1 MGLSKLKIGGAW
13 SGVLEVELDEWT
25 VPMLREE
32 VARRSSGH
40 RDGGGPETIN
50 LICAGKLLK
59 DGDGIKK
66 LSQSGVRNN
75 AKILASRVSVD
86 QGKSVKEGSLAEEER
101 CTRLSRLKDAATSLS
116 KRHADGS
123 LPVDDFN
130 LELENQSGQ
139 TVKLGSETDQ
149 RAIMM
154 GLMLHANAKA
164 LMRKKNYKDA
174 LEVLTMGEV
183 SAYSLFCYFPCLYEY
198 MVECSYEVGSLCRK
212 PSLSCDRKLIEMV
225 DNVPILQIDMVW
237 CYFML
242 RDISWLSVAGVRL
255 AKAREGLER
264 SHGKEASRLR
274 LLQKGRY
281 PEIALHLR
289 LELLEGVVAYHSNQ
303 TEKSRKSLTSAQ
315 AKFLQLQIPDESL
328 SLLLSMGY
336 KERDAKRALRLNKQ
350 VVESAVD
357 FLVEEKEKKARKT
370 EDNIKRQK
378 EIMEQKRYGTTPLG
392 KAVDIERLH
401 ELVSIGFAKEL
412 AAEALR
418 QNENDTQKALDD
430 LTNPEANSS
439 IQEEEKLRRAAIA
452 SIEELVSMG
461 FPREEAAAAIRSF
474 GTSQAALDQLLGGT
488 SNTNAAGDHNVNVA
502 LHNDQGGDG
511 IANDSLTN
519 DQSED
524 GLGTNTGSSSA
535 GSDGGPSHNKIEM
548 RDVEMEDEITGELL
562 KGDAYSDY
570 DIEVT
575 EEGEAINEYLALVT
589 TGGNV
594 EIGSSS

>member
-1 MGLSKLKIGGAW
+1 MGSAKLKIGGAW
-13 SGVLEVELDEWT
+13 SGVLEVELEEWT

-32 VARRSSGH
+32 VAKRSGH
-40 RDGGGPETIN
+40 GGGPETIN

-59 DGDGIKK
+59 DGDGTEK
-66 LSQSGVRNN
+66 LSQLGVRNN

-86 QGKSVKEGSLAEEER
+86 QGKSVKEESLAEEER
-101 CTRLSRLKDAATSLS
+101 CTRLSRLKAAAISLS
-116 KRHADGS
+116 ERHADGS
-123 LPVDDFN
+123 LPVEDFN

-139 TVKLGSETDQ
+139 KVQLGSETDQ

-164 LMRKKNYKDA
+164 LMRKKKYKEA
-174 LEVLTMGEV
+174 LEVLTMGEE
-183 SAYSLFCYFPCLYEY
+183 AF
-198 MVECSYEVGSLCRK
+198 SLC
-212 PSLSCDRKLIEMV
+212 DQKLIEMV

-289 LELLEGVVAYHSNQ
+289 LELLEGVVAYHSSQ

-315 AKFLQLQIPDESL
+315 AKFLQLQIPDEAL

-336 KERDAKRALRLNKQ
+336 KERDAKRALRMNNQ

-357 FLVEEKEKKARKT
+357 FLVEEKEKKARKR
-370 EDNIKRQK
+370 EDDIRRRK

-392 KAVDIERLH
+392 KAVDIERLN
-401 ELVSIGFAKEL
+401 ELVSIGFEKEL

-418 QNENDTQKALDD
+418 RNENDTQKALDD

-439 IQEEEKLRRAAIA
+439 IQIHIESRKKKRLRQAANA

-461 FPREEAAAAIRSF
+461 FPREAAAAAIRSF
-474 GTSQAALDQLLGGT
+474 GTSPAALDHLLGGT
-488 SNTNAAGDHNVNVA
+488 TAAGDHNVNDT
-502 LHNDQGGDG
+502 LQNDQGGDG
-511 IANDSLTN
+511 IANDPLTN
-519 DQSED
+519 DQSE
-524 GLGTNTGSSSA
+524 GGSGTNTGSS
-535 GSDGGPSHNKIEM
+535 SDGGPSHNKVEM
-548 RDVEMEDEITGELL
+548 RDVEMEEEITGELL

-589 TGGNV
+589 IGDNV
-594 EIGSSS
+594 EIGSSP

>member
-1 MGLSKLKIGGAW
+1 MGSSKLKIGGAW
-13 SGVLEVELDEWT
+13 SGVLEVELEEWT
-25 VPMLREE
+25 VLMLRQEI
-32 VARRSSGH
+32 AKRSGH
-40 RDGGGPETIN
+40 DGGPETIN

-59 DGDGIKK
+59 DGDGTEK
-66 LSQSGVRNN
+66 LSQLGVRNN
-75 AKILASRVSVD
+75 AKILASRVNVD
-86 QGKSVKEGSLAEEER
+86 QGKSVKEESLAEEER
-101 CTRLSRLKDAATSLS
+101 SSRLSRLKAAAISLS
-116 KRHADGS
+116 DRHADGS
-123 LPVDDFN
+123 LPVEDFN

-139 TVKLGSETDQ
+139 KVQLGSETDQ

-164 LMRKKNYKDA
+164 LMRKKKYKEA
-174 LEVLTMGEV
+174 LEVLTMGEE
-183 SAYSLFCYFPCLYEY
+183 AF
-198 MVECSYEVGSLCRK
+198 SLC
-212 PSLSCDRKLIEMV
+212 DQKLIEMV

-255 AKAREGLER
+255 VKAREGLER

-289 LELLEGVVAYHSNQ
+289 LELLEGVVAYHSSQ
-303 TEKSRKSLTSAQ
+303 IEKSRKSLTSAQ
-315 AKFLQLQIPDESL
+315 AKFLQLQIPDEAL
-328 SLLLSMGY
+328 SLLLGMGY
-336 KERDAKRALRLNKQ
+336 KERDAKRALRMNNQ

-357 FLVEEKEKKARKT
+357 FLVEEKEKKVRRR

-392 KAVDIERLH
+392 KAVDIERH
-401 ELVSIGFAKEL
+401 NELVSIGFEKEL

-418 QNENDTQKALDD
+418 RNENDTQKALDD
-430 LTNPEANSS
+430 LTNPEANSL
-439 IQEEEKLRRAAIA
+439 IQIHIESKKKKRLRQAANA

-461 FPREEAAAAIRSF
+461 FPRELVVAAVRSF
-474 GTSQAALDQLLGGT
+474 GTSQAALDHLLGGS
-488 SNTNAAGDHNVNVA
+488 SNIAAADHNVNV
-502 LHNDQGGDG
+502 NNQGED
-511 IANDSLTN
+511 ANAPLTT

-524 GLGTNTGSSSA
+524 GSGTNTGSTSA
-535 GSDGGPSHNKIEM
+535 GIDGGPNPNKVDT

-589 TGGNV
+589 VGDNV

>member
-1 MGLSKLKIGGAW
+1 MGSAKLKIGGAW
-13 SGVLEVELDEWT
+13 SGVLEVELEEWT
-25 VPMLREE
+25 VLMLREE
-32 VARRSSGH
+32 VAKRSGH
-40 RDGGGPETIN
+40 GGGPETIN

-59 DGDGIKK
+59 DGDGTEK
-66 LSQSGVRNN
+66 LSQLGVRNN

-86 QGKSVKEGSLAEEER
+86 QGKSVKEESLAEEER
-101 CTRLSRLKDAATSLS
+101 STRLSRLKAAAVSLS
-116 KRHADGS
+116 ARHADGS
-123 LPVDDFN
+123 LPVEDFN

-139 TVKLGSETDQ
+139 KVQLGSETDQ

-164 LMRKKNYKDA
+164 LMRKKKYKEA
-174 LEVLTMGEV
+174 LEVLTMGEE
-183 SAYSLFCYFPCLYEY
+183 AF
-198 MVECSYEVGSLCRK
+198 SLC
-212 PSLSCDRKLIEMV
+212 DQKLIEMV

-315 AKFLQLQIPDESL
+315 TKFLQLQIPDEAL
-328 SLLLSMGY
+328 SLLLGMGY
-336 KERDAKRALRLNKQ
+336 KERDSKRALRMNNQ
-350 VVESAVD
+350 VVENAVD
-357 FLVEEKEKKARKT
+357 FLVEEKEKKARKRV
-370 EDNIKRQK
+370 DDLKRQK
-378 EIMEQKRYGTTPLG
+378 EIMEQKCYGTTPLG
-392 KAVDIERLH
+392 KAVDIERLN
-401 ELVSIGFAKEL
+401 ELVSIGFEKEL

-418 QNENDTQKALDD
+418 RNENDTQKALDD

-439 IQEEEKLRRAAIA
+439 IQIHIESRKKKRLRQAANA

-461 FPREEAAAAIRSF
+461 FPREAAAAAIRSL
-474 GTSQAALDQLLGGT
+474 GTRQAAIDHLLQGT
-488 SNTNAAGDHNVNVA
+488 SNTAAAGDHNVDNT
-502 LHNDQGGDG
+502 LPNDQGGDG
-511 IANDSLTN
+511 IANDPLSN

-524 GLGTNTGSSSA
+524 GSGTNAGSS
-535 GSDGGPSHNKIEM
+535 SDGGPSHNKVET

-575 EEGEAINEYLALVT
+575 EEGEAINEYLALMTV
-589 TGGNV
+589 GVNV